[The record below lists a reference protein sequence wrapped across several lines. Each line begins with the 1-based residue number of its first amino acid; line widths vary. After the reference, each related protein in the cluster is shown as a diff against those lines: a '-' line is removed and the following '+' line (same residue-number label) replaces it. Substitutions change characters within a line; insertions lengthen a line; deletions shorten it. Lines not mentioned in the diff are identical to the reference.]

1 MIGAPAAA
9 LKMLFGTN
17 PNKGYS
23 QQGSITGGMQ
33 NTYKINPGPVGGVNI
48 YKTKTGTRG
57 LHGIDGTWYE
67 KKPGSGKF
75 YQTGGKGAY
84 VQVAPY
90 NSNPRPPSSGG
101 GTYYP
106 PSSGGGSGL
115 LDYREGL
122 PPSNIGPYPRPNK
135 YFPLLTQEYDRP
147 EAKDYSE
154 FIQAGNPF
162 GGDGGLLYQ
171 PWSQQYSEQYGLPD
185 KIAQYQPNIFGVG
198 RVGYYGAPFGA
209 LNITPPEEIF
219 ASPME
224 ESEEPTR

>member
-17 PNKGYS
+17 PNKGYK
-23 QQGSITGGMQ
+23 QNIQFTGGSVSD
-33 NTYKINPGPVGGVNI
+33 YSPPSNPNLTA
-48 YKTKTGTRG
+48 YKTKDGRRG
-57 LHGIDGTWYE
+57 VVYNGEIYYDDGA
-67 KKPGSGKF
+67 GKF
-75 YQTGGKGAY
+75 KSHRGPDYLT
-84 VQVAPY
+84 Y
-90 NSNPRPPSSGG
+90 NTRSSSPPPSGG
-101 GTYYP
+101 STYYP
-106 PSSGGGSGL
+106 PSSSGGSGL
-115 LDYREGL
+115 LDYRESL
-122 PPSNIGPYPRPNK
+122 PSSNIGPYPRPNK
-135 YFPLLTQEYDRP
+135 YFPLLTQAYDRP
-147 EAKDYSE
+147 EARDYSE

-198 RVGYYGAPFGA
+198 RVGYYGAPFGS

-224 ESEEPTR
+224 EMEEPIKQDKI